1 MRLGQTEIMV
11 KSALQNLLDYGHVAK
26 HKFVCLMH
34 SEAKEAKMGV
44 WSKER
49 FIATSVKGEW
59 AAPAQKPGT
68 PGVVC
73 SSLLY
78 LDGFSFVSAFSPFCD
93 QYLCEPAEAFSL
105 QTRNRGHRKAFVP
118 RSAPLGPTWFQ

>member
-11 KSALQNLLDYGHVAK
+11 KSALQNLLDCGHVAK

-44 WSKER
+44 WSKDR
-49 FIATSVKGEW
+49 FIATSTKGDW

-68 PGVVC
+68 PGIVC
-73 SSLLY
+73 S
-78 LDGFSFVSAFSPFCD
+78 FITVVS
-93 QYLCEPAEAFSL
+93 
-105 QTRNRGHRKAFVP
+105 
-118 RSAPLGPTWFQ
+118 